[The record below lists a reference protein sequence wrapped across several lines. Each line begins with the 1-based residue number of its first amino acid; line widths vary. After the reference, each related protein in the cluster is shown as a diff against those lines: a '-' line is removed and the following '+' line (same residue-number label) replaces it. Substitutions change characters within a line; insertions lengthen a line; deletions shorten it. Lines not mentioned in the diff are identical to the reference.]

1 MIHGEGRGFAIP
13 AFARSLCG
21 EGGRHTCQI
30 DSHLHPP
37 YETRPSRKAINKYKP
52 VVVFRSLPG
61 DGAPR
66 AGARAGAGA
75 RARGAPRR
83 PAPPPALRHR
93 HPRGLGSGP
102 GVPALPADSPAPRPA
117 AARGGQAVQG
127 GEPAGPQHQ
136 RSVSAVRLLGMYLPA
151 PTGDKGAAL
160 TLSPCSQA
168 LLPRAAAGQDDAV
181 HCR

>member
-1 MIHGEGRGFAIP
+1 MGGAGEGWERPRGSGRGWGP
-13 AFARSLCG
+13 GCG
-21 EGGRHTCQI
+21 VCRRRPT
-30 DSHLHPP
+30 PP
-37 YETRPSRKAINKYKP
+37 DRPQ
-52 VVVFRSLPG
+52 LPG
-61 DGAPR
+61 RKDLFIEPDLMSPLDRIANVSV
-66 AGARAGAGA
+66 
-75 RARGAPRR
+75 
-83 PAPPPALRHR
+83 LKV
-93 HPRGLGSGP
+93 PRGLGSGP

-181 HCR
+181 RCR

>member
-61 DGAPR
+61 DGAGGSR
-66 AGARAGAGA
+66 RGAGSC
-75 RARGAPRR
+75 
-83 PAPPPALRHR
+83 
-93 HPRGLGSGP
+93 HPFSAEVVLGTCGSWGWDWFAFMGLGWIPFFFKKKKKKKQKTTTKQQTNTQITTTLFTRSRLGQY
-102 GVPALPADSPAPRPA
+102 PRQTPD
-117 AARGGQAVQG
+117 
-127 GEPAGPQHQ
+127 
-136 RSVSAVRLLGMYLPA
+136 RLRQCP
-151 PTGDKGAAL
+151 
-160 TLSPCSQA
+160 
-168 LLPRAAAGQDDAV
+168 
-181 HCR
+181 